1 MRRAG
6 VEATDG
12 TATAD
17 SGVDAMIQRILAN
30 PSGLRMSADFPV
42 LGAGENPRKG

>member
-30 PSGLRMSADFPV
+30 LPGLRTSAGSP
-42 LGAGENPRKG
+42 AAR